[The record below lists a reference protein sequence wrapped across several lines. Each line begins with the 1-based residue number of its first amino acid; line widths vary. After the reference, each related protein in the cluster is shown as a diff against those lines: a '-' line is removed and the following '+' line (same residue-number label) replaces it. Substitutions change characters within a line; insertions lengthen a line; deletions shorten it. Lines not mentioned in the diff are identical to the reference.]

1 MKEKP
6 NGGTVKFPHSMIK
19 KGENKMT
26 LVELHEVMGDR
37 IKVTLTDDMTP
48 EERTI
53 ENEQTRIVIST
64 AKQMI
69 NNGKLILEY
78 EKALAQAKTL
88 KHSVLADMIGEQV

>member
-1 MKEKP
+1 
-6 NGGTVKFPHSMIK
+6 
-19 KGENKMT
+19 MT
-26 LVELHEVMGDR
+26 LVELHKVMGDR
-37 IKVTLTDDMTP
+37 INVTLSGNMTP

>member
-1 MKEKP
+1 
-6 NGGTVKFPHSMIK
+6 
-19 KGENKMT
+19 MT
-26 LVELHEVMGDR
+26 LVELHSIMGNR
-37 IKVTLTDDMTP
+37 ITVTLKNDMTP

-53 ENEQTRIVIST
+53 ENEQTKIIIGI

-88 KHSVLADMIGEQV
+88 EHSVLADMIGE

>member
-1 MKEKP
+1 
-6 NGGTVKFPHSMIK
+6 
-19 KGENKMT
+19 MT
-26 LVELHEVMGDR
+26 LVELHEVMGNR
-37 IKVTLTDDMTP
+37 INVTLKEDMTP

-53 ENEQTRIVIST
+53 ENEQTRLIIST

-88 KHSVLADMIGEQV
+88 KKSVLADMIGEQK